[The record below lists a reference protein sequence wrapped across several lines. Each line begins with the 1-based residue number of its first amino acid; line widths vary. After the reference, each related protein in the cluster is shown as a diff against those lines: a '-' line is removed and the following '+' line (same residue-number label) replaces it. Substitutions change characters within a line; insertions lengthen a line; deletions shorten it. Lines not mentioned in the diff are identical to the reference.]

1 MDEDEPGAVDAR
13 SIYIGN
19 VRGHLLQSISSSYR
33 HIWISVPSQ
42 RSQSVDRRVFE
53 Q

>member
-19 VRGHLLQSISSSYR
+19 VRAHTTLNSSRTDDRSTTELLQKRSRAISR
-33 HIWISVPSQ
+33 LAE
-42 RSQSVDRRVFE
+42 R
-53 Q
+53 